1 LVYTVYEKK
10 GSKIND
16 YDVDLHI
23 PCVNIDNEI
32 AEKFNEEI
40 KNVFVKIAQ
49 NVVQSEN
56 KNTIYSVEYVA
67 DIQDNILSIMIK
79 SNLKE
84 GSNAQKVIIQT
95 YNYDLKTDKEV
106 SLKDVIQKENID
118 EQKVQ
123 SIIKEEIS
131 NEQKK
136 SKDLRALGYNIYN
149 RDSSSDIY
157 NIENST
163 EFYLTENT
171 LYIIYAYGN
180 ETSTSEMDVVVI

>member
-1 LVYTVYEKK
+1 MVYTVYEKK

>member
-1 LVYTVYEKK
+1 LVYTIYEKK

>member
-1 LVYTVYEKK
+1 MVYTIYEKK